1 MVIPKLILF
10 SFGVAFC
17 ILVIISLLAM
27 VITDGGFDIDTE
39 RRIFSLVFVLS
50 MIYFVVRKLR
60 GDGDSKGGKSKGS
73 GSIDS

>member
-1 MVIPKLILF
+1 MAMPKLVLF

-27 VITDGGFDIDTE
+27 VITDGGFDTNTE
-39 RRIFSLVFVLS
+39 RRIFGIVFVLS

-60 GDGDSKGGKSKGS
+60 GDKE
-73 GSIDS
+73 